1 MKMVNVLVVSG
12 MLVIGAGCVTTVVY
26 TEPVR
31 VAPVQEVVVSSDV
44 VLVPV
49 YPLFE
54 YDVIW
59 IGGVRHYRHREEYRH
74 SHEQRHEQRHDERH
88 QDNRHDKKNQYNQ

>member
-1 MKMVNVLVVSG
+1 
-12 MLVIGAGCVTTVVY
+12 
-26 TEPVR
+26 
-31 VAPVQEVVVSSDV
+31 
-44 VLVPV
+44 LVPV

-54 YDVIW
+54 YDVVW